1 MFQILSGFPD
11 HVLAVEATGKITAK
25 DYDTVMVPAV
35 EAKMAIHRPLDVLFR
50 LGPEFQG
57 FEAGAMVEDARL
69 GLSHL
74 KDWGRI
80 AVVTDAAGV
89 RDMVNFFRLF
99 LKRPVKVFFNADYEA
114 AKAWIADERAG
125 AA

>member
-11 HVLAVEATGKITAK
+11 HVLAVEATGKITKK
-25 DYDTVMVPAV
+25 DYETMMIPAV
-35 EAKMAIHRPLDVLFR
+35 EAKMAAHRPLDVLFR
-50 LGPEFQG
+50 LGPQFEG

-80 AVVTDAAGV
+80 AVVTDSAAM

-99 LKRPVKVFFNADYEA
+99 LKRPVKVFFNADYDA
-114 AKAWIADERAG
+114 AKAWIVE